1 MPDGFPGLSFA
12 DAGVGKGRGK
22 GGSAGA
28 RDGPLDDSMF
38 WWQSEGRRPDGFA
51 ETRQPPTTS
60 FPARSEAKYPG
71 GFAQPDIA
79 GQPDSRQMQEYMQ
92 QYMMQQY
99 MMTNYSQLLQQS
111 PQAAA
116 TQMYPGQAFRAP
128 DDLPRAVDVSVDKP
142 KPGDENPYPHYAPAV
157 IRDSSAGNV
166 QLVQMPMPVQVPPGW
181 MLVPVDEEEQ
191 EKEKQ
196 RSADRGWGVPP
207 IRHDEGKGEGK
218 SRGKGKDAP
227 SRNKGQAVAKIFVGG
242 LGPHT
247 TAESLRQ
254 HFSRFGTIT
263 DSSVVNKPGTN
274 ESRGFGFVEFE
285 NGIPTVVLEKQHI
298 VDNRRCSVRAYNY
311 SPA

>member
-1 MPDGFPGLSFA
+1 
-12 DAGVGKGRGK
+12 
-22 GGSAGA
+22 
-28 RDGPLDDSMF
+28 
-38 WWQSEGRRPDGFA
+38 
-51 ETRQPPTTS
+51 
-60 FPARSEAKYPG
+60 
-71 GFAQPDIA
+71 
-79 GQPDSRQMQEYMQ
+79 MQEYMQ
-92 QYMMQQY
+92 HYMMQLQY
-99 MMTNYSQLLQQS
+99 ANYTQQLFQQS
-111 PQAAA
+111 PAPSP
-116 TQMYPGQAFRAP
+116 TQQIYQSAG
-128 DDLPRAVDVSVDKP
+128 DVTDKQ

-157 IRDSSAGNV
+157 IRDSAAGNV

-181 MLVPVDEEEQ
+181 MLVPVNATEEEE
-191 EKEKQ
+191 EKAKQ
-196 RSADRGWGVPP
+196 LASREWGAQPLRSED
-207 IRHDEGKGEGK
+207 GKGEPK
-218 SRGKGKDAP
+218 GKGKGKEPP
-227 SRNKGQAVAKIFVGG
+227 SRSKGQAVAKIFVGG

>member
-1 MPDGFPGLSFA
+1 
-12 DAGVGKGRGK
+12 
-22 GGSAGA
+22 
-28 RDGPLDDSMF
+28 
-38 WWQSEGRRPDGFA
+38 
-51 ETRQPPTTS
+51 
-60 FPARSEAKYPG
+60 
-71 GFAQPDIA
+71 
-79 GQPDSRQMQEYMQ
+79 MQEYMQ
-92 QYMMQQY
+92 HYMMQLQY
-99 MMTNYSQLLQQS
+99 ANYSQQLGLAQS
-111 PQAAA
+111 
-116 TQMYPGQAFRAP
+116 TPGAQIYQSS
-128 DDLPRAVDVSVDKP
+128 VDVVDKS

-157 IRDSSAGNV
+157 IRDSAAGNV

-181 MLVPVDEEEQ
+181 MLVPVNATEEEE
-191 EKEKQ
+191 EKAKQ
-196 RSADRGWGVPP
+196 LASREYMGAQMLRSEDGPP
-207 IRHDEGKGEGK
+207 MKGEGK
-218 SRGKGKDAP
+218 GRGKGKDGGT